1 MTVSSYNKY
10 ITSPGRSSL
19 IDYVISS
26 VQPQKHRQTSN
37 TDWHQQVIFT
47 LFIHLYNNYEKY
59 ALNLKGSLKYMGET
73 WGDEG
78 KEKCD
83 EMLYLFFFY
92 LKWIFFSHKVPSLW
106 FSIPLILPSP
116 PHLPFHIDVL
126 PFCLWKQTGLY
137 GIMRI

>member
-47 LFIHLYNNYEKY
+47 LFIHLYNNYGKY

-92 LKWIFFSHKVPSLW
+92 LKWIFSHIKYLRYGFLFLSFSLLLPTSPSMQMYSL
-106 FSIPLILPSP
+106 FV
-116 PHLPFHIDVL
+116 FGN
-126 PFCLWKQTGLY
+126 KQASKGL
-137 GIMRI
+137 